1 MGVLVVGSVNV
12 TTDRSKQAICLGES
26 ITTINVTTTN
36 ALAMTTSDVVFTPAS
51 AALTFDP
58 SAMTITGSPTTHD
71 TIYIAITAY
80 TNVVGSPC
88 PSMTI
93 IDTVIVRDTVSS
105 TITPKSQTVCL
116 GDAITPIVHTHPHT
130 TSLIVKQPNGLS
142 LTANTL
148 SGKPTTVGEN
158 LIVYHVYNDCGSRY
172 DTAYVYVIDTV
183 KLTATNLNQEF
194 CLGDTMKHIDITIEN
209 GALSTTTLP
218 AGITLSGNTISGT
231 PIAADTIRF
240 KIKGT
245 SSADCR
251 NKELDVV
258 IIVNDTVKLE
268 VAPLYDTVCLGNPT
282 KDVIVKVENAVI
294 NYAADV
300 ALGATASA
308 LKDTIHALPTA
319 AGTFNINITASSP
332 VTQTIA
338 CPAKT
343 ATVEIVVNDTVRL
356 ELASGSSD
364 YQTLC
369 VGNPMTD
376 INFTVANATLSL
388 TGNST
393 GVALSGTTISG
404 TPVSAP
410 DTMRMTITA
419 TSDKNPACDAKTM
432 NVVVIVNDTVKL
444 TAVDPTLLEQTV
456 CRLDTIDTIY
466 FNVANAT
473 LDVDGTLPTGITF
486 DPTTNSIAGIPSAM
500 NTTGFT
506 FNVKATSNAVDPC
519 DSKSLAVKIV
529 VNDKPSIKVPISG
542 GKLDVCEGQVFT
554 QPTAPT
560 VADVDTNGLTTT
572 TVWLMAGDTADWTVP
587 AVAALDGADLYF
599 IATNACGADTVDTVM
614 TVYPLPVPSIASDAY
629 ICLDGS
635 ATMTETTSYAYQSYS
650 WKDAAGTEV
659 ATTKSYTF
667 DAAPLGLTADSLFTF
682 TLTVVDS
689 NNCTSVTADNVTTD
703 DYVFAAD
710 DVVSIMASDR
720 PRFIF
725 KSATGTE
732 THTITAETT
741 DSKTDY
747 SWMIANPCGIPE
759 GKRVFVT
766 FDIFRNDTIV
776 PMLGIGNYIQ
786 AIGTG
791 TSQYVITDNYDMLM
805 PDGTTVK
812 NLVSQFNYGQSD
824 PTTASSNHFPKG
836 VGNTTIPLSSKYDY
850 FFLHYLTNNPI
861 NRTVNQFLQPGEYE
875 IHYNLVMMN
884 TYYNDYAYMYYN
896 LDSTASLTLGG
907 TEFFNETSYDTL
919 ATDVFNINVTGSST
933 VSSGG
938 FSLITTGTTGIND
951 VESNNASMFVYPNPT
966 NSIVNARI
974 NGVTGETSINVVNI
988 AGQVVAKDNVT
999 LDGSEYIYSREVR
1012 NLTPGVYFIQ
1022 VKGEN
1027 TTLSKKLVISK

>member
-1 MGVLVVGSVNV
+1 M
-12 TTDRSKQAICLGES
+12 
-26 ITTINVTTTN
+26 
-36 ALAMTTSDVVFTPAS
+36 
-51 AALTFDP
+51 
-58 SAMTITGSPTTHD
+58 
-71 TIYIAITAY
+71 
-80 TNVVGSPC
+80 
-88 PSMTI
+88 
-93 IDTVIVRDTVSS
+93 
-105 TITPKSQTVCL
+105 
-116 GDAITPIVHTHPHT
+116 
-130 TSLIVKQPNGLS
+130 
-142 LTANTL
+142 
-148 SGKPTTVGEN
+148 
-158 LIVYHVYNDCGSRY
+158 
-172 DTAYVYVIDTV
+172 
-183 KLTATNLNQEF
+183 
-194 CLGDTMKHIDITIEN
+194 
-209 GALSTTTLP
+209 
-218 AGITLSGNTISGT
+218 
-231 PIAADTIRF
+231 IR
-240 KIKGT
+240 
-245 SSADCR
+245 
-251 NKELDVV
+251 
-258 IIVNDTVKLE
+258 
-268 VAPLYDTVCLGNPT
+268 
-282 KDVIVKVENAVI
+282 
-294 NYAADV
+294 
-300 ALGATASA
+300 
-308 LKDTIHALPTA
+308 
-319 AGTFNINITASSP
+319 
-332 VTQTIA
+332 
-338 CPAKT
+338 
-343 ATVEIVVNDTVRL
+343 
-356 ELASGSSD
+356 
-364 YQTLC
+364 
-369 VGNPMTD
+369 
-376 INFTVANATLSL
+376 
-388 TGNST
+388 
-393 GVALSGTTISG
+393 
-404 TPVSAP
+404 
-410 DTMRMTITA
+410 
-419 TSDKNPACDAKTM
+419 
-432 NVVVIVNDTVKL
+432 
-444 TAVDPTLLEQTV
+444 
-456 CRLDTIDTIY
+456 
-466 FNVANAT
+466 
-473 LDVDGTLPTGITF
+473 
-486 DPTTNSIAGIPSAM
+486 
-500 NTTGFT
+500 
-506 FNVKATSNAVDPC
+506 
-519 DSKSLAVKIV
+519 
-529 VNDKPSIKVPISG
+529 VNDKPTITSPISG
-542 GKLDVCEGQVFT
+542 GKLDVCEGVAFT
-554 QPTAPT
+554 QPAGMT
-560 VADVDTNGLTTT
+560 VDTNGLPTDTIWNLAPETT
-572 TVWLMAGDTADWTVP
+572 AYDWTTI
-587 AVAALDGADLYF
+587 ATAAMDGSKLYF
-599 IATNACGADTVDTVM
+599 IATNACGADTLDTVV
-614 TVYPLPVPSIASDAY
+614 TVYPLPVPAIASDAY

-635 ATMTETTSYAYQSYS
+635 ATMTETSSYVYKSYT
-650 WKDAAGTEV
+650 WTDAAGTV
-659 ATTKSYTF
+659 VSSAKNYTF
-667 DAAPLGLTADSLFTF
+667 NAAPLGLTADSIFTF

-791 TSQYVITDNYDMLM
+791 TSQYVITDNYNMLM

-988 AGQVVAKDNVT
+988 AVAKDNVT